1 MGVTTV
7 DYLVVGSGLTGSTI
21 ARRLADA
28 GREVLVLERRAEIG
42 GNVRDSL
49 HQSGVRVGTYGPHYF
64 RCSSSRIWD
73 FVNRFAE
80 FQPFHARV
88 QALVNGTYEDWPIN
102 WRHVQR
108 YPDWRPPS
116 TNSPPCNFE
125 EACLRKVPPQI
136 YRTMIEG
143 YTRKQWG
150 VDPKTLSPDLARRI
164 RVNLPDDHSLAPH
177 CRYQALPVGGYAV
190 WMETMLEGIPC
201 LCGVDFLQRRD
212 EFRARKLLVS
222 TGSVDEF
229 FGFDEGRLGYR
240 SQRRIEYFFPD
251 RDLIQ
256 PCVQINHP
264 NGDVE
269 EPIRT
274 IEWKHLLPPE
284 KRPGARGTVITC
296 EHPYSPSDPDAFEYP
311 FPDLVNDALYR
322 RYRARAERI
331 PNLLICGRL
340 GDYRYY
346 DMDHAIGR
354 ALMLADRLLGVKRT
368 AAPRTIETLQQ
379 DVE

>member
-7 DYLVVGSGLTGSTI
+7 DYLVIGSGLTGSTI

-28 GREVLVLERRAEIG
+28 GRDVLVLERRAEIG

-49 HQSGVRVGTYGPHYF
+49 HHAGVRVGTYGPHYF
-64 RCSSSRIWD
+64 RCSSPRIWE

-88 QALVNGTYEDWPIN
+88 MALVNGTYESWPIN
-102 WRHVQR
+102 SQHVRR
-108 YPDWRPPS
+108 YADWRPPS
-116 TNSPPCNFE
+116 NQLPPRNFE
-125 EACLRKVPPQI
+125 EACLRKVPLQI

-150 VDPKTLSPDLARRI
+150 VDPKTLGPDLARRI
-164 RVNLPDDHSLAPH
+164 RVNPPGEYSLTPH
-177 CRYQALPVGGYAV
+177 RHQALPVGGYAG
-190 WMETMLEGIPC
+190 WMEAMLDGIPRR
-201 LCGVDFLQRRD
+201 CGVDFLQRRD

-240 SQRRIEYFFPD
+240 SQRRTDSYFSD

-256 PCVQINHP
+256 PCVQVNHP
-264 NGDVE
+264 NGDSE

-274 IEWKHLLPPE
+274 IEWKHLLSPGR
-284 KRPGARGTVITC
+284 RPLVTGTVITD
-296 EHPYSPSDPDAFEYP
+296 ERPYSPSDPDAFEYP
-311 FPDLVNDALYR
+311 FPDRANNALYR
-322 RYRARAERI
+322 RYRARADRI
-331 PNLLICGRL
+331 PKLLVCGRL

-346 DMDHAIGR
+346 DMDHAIAR
-354 ALMLADRLLGVKRT
+354 ALMIADRIVGASRAVTLGSRPLMP
-368 AAPRTIETLQQ
+368 A
-379 DVE
+379 

>member
-1 MGVTTV
+1 MTTV

-28 GREVLVLERRAEIG
+28 GRDVLVLERRADIG

-49 HQSGVRVGTYGPHYF
+49 HHSGVRVSTYGPHYF
-64 RCSSSRIWD
+64 RCSSARIWN

-88 QALVNGTYEDWPIN
+88 QALVDGTYEDWPVN
-102 WRHVQR
+102 WRHLER
-108 YPDWRPPS
+108 YQTWRPPS
-116 TNSPPCNFE
+116 ISRPPHNFE
-125 EACLRKVPPQI
+125 EACLQKLPPQI
-136 YRTMIEG
+136 YRSMIEG

-150 VDPKTLSPDLARRI
+150 ADPKTLSPDLAQRI
-164 RVNLPDDHSLAPH
+164 RVNPPGDHSLTPDRRH
-177 CRYQALPVGGYAV
+177 QAMPVGGYAA
-190 WMETMLEGIPC
+190 WMDMMLDGIPR

-212 EFRARKLLVS
+212 EFRVRKLLVS

-240 SQRRIEYFFPD
+240 SQRRTERFNPD
-251 RDLIQ
+251 RDLAQ
-256 PCVQINHP
+256 PCVQVNYP
-264 NGDVE
+264 NGEVE
-269 EPIRT
+269 APIRT
-274 IEWKHLLPPE
+274 IEWKHLLSPDQRAGV
-284 KRPGARGTVITC
+284 KGTVITS
-296 EHPYSPSDPDAFEYP
+296 EHPYTPRDPDAFEYP
-311 FPDLVNDALYR
+311 FPDHANGVLYR

-354 ALMLADRLLGVKRT
+354 ALMIADRVLRANRT
-368 AAPRTIETLQQ
+368 AAPGNRSL
-379 DVE
+379 VPA